1 MGGLRLPLFWGIMDQ
16 DTITKLT
23 RRGIREFKPKDI
35 SDDEI
40 EVMTLQG
47 VNIFGMQIKQND
59 PSFYNKRASISS
71 NTHVFSKPSD
81 CDSILRIWDM
91 KTTALTVSG
100 AADNGSGLVRITTSA
115 AHGLSDGA
123 IIFVHG
129 VGGTTEA
136 NGTWQIDYD
145 STTMATT
152 VFDLVGSTFTNTFV
166 SAGYAFQDVDYADR
180 IDKKQ
185 LRDADLSS
193 PNRWYP
199 RSDEIVIDDDNFT
212 NDIIIDYVKTP
223 SAITDIPA
231 VYHLGLVAFNVI
243 ALIRIPD
250 QTDPKYA
257 DMTASYQTNLGMF
270 ERMKLEIDKTFRVST
285 EPNEIAEGMNL
296 DDYL

>member
-1 MGGLRLPLFWGIMDQ
+1 MDQ
-16 DTITKLT
+16 TAITKLT
-23 RRGIREFKPKDI
+23 RRGIREFKPKEV

-47 VNIFGMQIKQND
+47 VNILGMQIKD
-59 PSFYNKRASISS
+59 LDSSFYNKRSSISS
-71 NTHVFSKPSD
+71 NTHVFTKPTD
-81 CDSILRIWDM
+81 CESILRIWDM
-91 KTTALTVSG
+91 RTNALTVSG
-100 AADNGSGLVRITTSA
+100 AADNGSGLIRLTTSA
-115 AHGLSDGA
+115 AHGLADDA

-136 NGTWQIDYD
+136 NGTWQISYD

-152 VFDLVGSTFTNTFV
+152 EFDLVGSTFANTFS
-166 SAGYAFQDVDYADR
+166 SAGYAFQDVNYAYR
-180 IDKKQ
+180 IDKKN
-185 LRDADLSS
+185 LRDANLSS
-193 PNRWYP
+193 KLRWYP
-199 RSDEIVIDDDNFT
+199 RANEIVIDDDTFE

-243 ALIRIPD
+243 MLIRIPE
-250 QTDPKYA
+250 QTDKSFA
-257 DMTASYQTNLGMF
+257 DFTASYQTNANL
-270 ERMKLEIDKTFRVST
+270 LETIRKEINKTFKVST

>member
-1 MGGLRLPLFWGIMDQ
+1 MDQ
-16 DTITKLT
+16 TAITKLT
-23 RRGIREFKPKDI
+23 RRGIREFKPKEV

-47 VNIFGMQIKQND
+47 VNILGMQIKD
-59 PSFYNKRASISS
+59 LDSSFYNKRSSVSS
-71 NTHVFSKPSD
+71 NTHVFTKPTD
-81 CDSILRIWDM
+81 CESILRIWDM
-91 KTTALTVSG
+91 RTNALTISG
-100 AADNGSGLVRITTSA
+100 AADNGAGLVRLTTSA
-115 AHGLSDGA
+115 AHGLADDA

-136 NGTWQIDYD
+136 NGTWQISYD

-152 VFDLVGSTFTNTFV
+152 EFDLVGSTFANTFS
-166 SAGYAFQDVDYADR
+166 SAGYAFQDVNYAYR
-180 IDKKQ
+180 IDKKN
-185 LRDADLSS
+185 LRDANLSS
-193 PNRWYP
+193 KLRWYP
-199 RSDEIVIDDDNFT
+199 RANEIVIDDDTFT

-243 ALIRIPD
+243 MLIRIPE
-250 QTDPKYA
+250 QTDNSFA
-257 DMTASYQTNLGMF
+257 DFTASYQTNANLL
-270 ERMKLEIDKTFRVST
+270 ETIRKEIDKTFKVST

>member
-1 MGGLRLPLFWGIMDQ
+1 MDQ
-16 DTITKLT
+16 TAITKLT
-23 RRGIREFKPKDI
+23 RRGIREFKPKEV

-47 VNIFGMQIKQND
+47 VNILGMQIKD
-59 PSFYNKRASISS
+59 LDSSFYNKRSSVSS
-71 NTHVFSKPSD
+71 NTHVFTKPTD
-81 CDSILRIWDM
+81 CESILRIWDM
-91 KTTALTVSG
+91 RTNALTVSG
-100 AADNGSGLVRITTSA
+100 AANNGAGLVRLTTSA
-115 AHGLSDGA
+115 AHGLADDA

-136 NGTWQIDYD
+136 NGTWQISYD

-152 VFDLVGSTFTNTFV
+152 EFDLVGSTFANTFS
-166 SAGYAFQDVDYADR
+166 SAGYAFQDVNYAYR
-180 IDKKQ
+180 IDKKN
-185 LRDADLSS
+185 LRDANLSS
-193 PNRWYP
+193 KLRWYP
-199 RSDEIVIDDDNFT
+199 RANEIVIDDDTFE

-243 ALIRIPD
+243 MLIRIPE
-250 QTDPKYA
+250 QTDKSFA
-257 DMTASYQTNLGMF
+257 DFTASYQTNANLL
-270 ERMKLEIDKTFRVST
+270 ETIRKEIDKTFKVST

>member
-1 MGGLRLPLFWGIMDQ
+1 MDQ
-16 DTITKLT
+16 TAITKLT
-23 RRGIREFKPKDI
+23 RRGIREFKPKEV

-47 VNIFGMQIKQND
+47 VNILGMQIKD
-59 PSFYNKRASISS
+59 LDSSFYNKRSSVSS
-71 NTHVFSKPSD
+71 NTHVFTKPTD
-81 CDSILRIWDM
+81 CESILRIWDM
-91 KTTALTVSG
+91 RTNALTVSG
-100 AADNGSGLVRITTSA
+100 AADNGAGLVRLTTSA
-115 AHGLSDGA
+115 AHGLADDA

-136 NGTWQIDYD
+136 NGTWQISYD

-152 VFDLVGSTFTNTFV
+152 EFDLVGSTFANTFS
-166 SAGYAFQDVDYADR
+166 SAGYAFQDVNYAYR
-180 IDKKQ
+180 IDKKN
-185 LRDADLSS
+185 LRDANLSS
-193 PNRWYP
+193 KLRWYP
-199 RSDEIVIDDDNFT
+199 RANEIVIDDDTFE

-243 ALIRIPD
+243 MLIRIPE
-250 QTDPKYA
+250 QTDKSFA
-257 DMTASYQTNLGMF
+257 DFTASYQTNANLL
-270 ERMKLEIDKTFRVST
+270 ETIRKEIDKTFKVST